1 MDHHD
6 ENKVMMHRDG
16 KNIKARILPNIRGD
30 RTSLRGLGLEIR
42 IGIKGLDTHT
52 QLLHRMGL
60 DGNLVLTSRLLQWL
74 TSMPGAVSRAFTTL
88 M

>member
-42 IGIKGLDTHT
+42 VGKCGSDKHT

-60 DGNLVLTSRLLQWL
+60 VAYYLRRHG
-74 TSMPGAVSRAFTTL
+74 
-88 M
+88 